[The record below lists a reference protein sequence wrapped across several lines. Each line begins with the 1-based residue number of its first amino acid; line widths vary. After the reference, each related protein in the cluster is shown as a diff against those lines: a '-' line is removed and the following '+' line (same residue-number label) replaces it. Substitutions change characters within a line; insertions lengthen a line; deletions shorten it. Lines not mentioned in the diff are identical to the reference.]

1 MNFTGK
7 RKSEFIGRM
16 AERFAIVF
24 MLFKGYRCI
33 ALRYKCFAGEIDLIF
48 KRGQTLIFCEV
59 KYRADKDMLSHSVT
73 AMQKKRI
80 RHAAEFW
87 LAQQK
92 LPMRQGSPVR
102 HNIRFDF
109 IGLTLWQKPI
119 HIKNAF

>member
-1 MNFTGK
+1 MMSVNRK

-24 MLFKGYRCI
+24 MLFKGYRCL

-48 KRGQTLIFCEV
+48 KRGQSFVFCEV
-59 KYRADKDMLSHSVT
+59 KYRSHKDMLLYSVT
-73 AMQKKRI
+73 AAQKQRI
-80 RHAAEFW
+80 RTAAVFW
-87 LAQQK
+87 LAQHNQ
-92 LPMRQGSPVR
+92 PQHVR